1 MNVLILGGTG
11 LVGSDLLE
19 ILTDDK
25 RIGKIDLLSRRELD
39 LRDMKVTNHV
49 VDFSNLTELPVHHRI
64 DVLFIAFGTTLKKAG
79 SQNKQ
84 WEIDVD
90 IPTHV
95 MDLARRIGV
104 KKCVLISSIGV
115 GLNSPF
121 FYGRMKARLDDNAK
135 KIGFEDLIIIKPSVL
150 VGARFEKRNVESW
163 SIAIGNLIG
172 KTGLIDKY
180 KPVESMDVAKCMI
193 QSVIEH
199 KKGFLE
205 IVSDDIA
212 DYAARYVPQ
221 KYEH

>member
-90 IPTHV
+90 IPTEV
-95 MDLARRIGV
+95 MDLAKKYGIN
-104 KKCVLISSIGV
+104 KCVLISSVGV

-121 FYGRMKARLDDNAK
+121 FYGRMKARLDENAK
-135 KIGFEDLIIIKPSVL
+135 KIGFEQLIILKPSVL
-150 VGARFEKRNVESW
+150 VGPRFEKRQVESW

-172 KTGLIDKY
+172 RTGLIDKY
-180 KPVESMDVAKCMI
+180 KPVESMNVAKCMI
-193 QSVIEH
+193 QAVFELP
-199 KKGFLE
+199 KGVHE
-205 IVSDDIA
+205 IISDDIDDFA
-212 DYAARYVPQ
+212 SRYTPQ
-221 KYEH
+221 KFDK